1 MRPIFRIAGNYR
13 SHDLKGNETLCATQW
28 YIADNYKCD
37 KICYMY
43 VKFEIKQG
51 LGVEFFKRGVSY
63 L

>member
-1 MRPIFRIAGNYR
+1 M
-13 SHDLKGNETLCATQW
+13 
-28 YIADNYKCD
+28 IADNYKCD